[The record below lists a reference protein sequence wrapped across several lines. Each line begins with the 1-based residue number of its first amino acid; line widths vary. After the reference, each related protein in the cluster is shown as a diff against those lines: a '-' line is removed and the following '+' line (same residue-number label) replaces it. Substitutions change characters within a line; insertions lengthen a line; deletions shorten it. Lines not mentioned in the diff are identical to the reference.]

1 MFMYSLLPMIR
12 SFALGMIFL
21 AACQDYGVHG
31 DDTTGGTAPVAPTVF
46 HVVVYGSYSGL
57 WTDEVIDRSRSCMV
71 ATDAGKDYRACCPAG
86 FTPFGFPAFDGDFDG
101 WHYDVNCVEDVPNGP
116 RAILYLSD
124 PDASGDQHA
133 DLGTWTS
140 GVYVETHCASDVVD
154 DALSQPVP
162 NPPDDYS
169 ACCPEGFSAVGQG
182 QAEEFDSVVCLQDAK
197 SSTG

>member
-1 MFMYSLLPMIR
+1 MYSLLPMIR

-86 FTPFGFPAFDGDFDG
+86 FTPFGFPAFDMAYGDVPV
-101 WHYDVNCVEDVPNGP
+101 YVNCLGDVPGG
-116 RAILYLSD
+116 RSVLYLD
-124 PDASGDQHA
+124 DDDDGGDQHV
-133 DLGTWTS
+133 DLGTWTA
-140 GVYVETHCASDVVD
+140 GVYSDALCAADRVD
-154 DALSQPVP
+154 DELSETVP

-182 QAEEFDSVVCLQDAK
+182 GYAQFDSVVCLEDAK
-197 SSTG
+197 SSNG